1 MSQAIPE
8 TRPEFDSTRIIE
20 RPDGFYWQTLSGDRD
35 FGPFATLIEAVEDMR
50 LLEDDALE
58 VGESLLEAE
67 EEIGITG
74 WVDPDTGELA
84 EDYVPR
90 LEDH

>member
-1 MSQAIPE
+1 MNQAIPD

-20 RPDGFYWQTLSGDRD
+20 RPDGFYWQTLGGDRD
-35 FGPFATLIEAVEDMR
+35 FGPFPTLIEAVADMR
-50 LLEDDALE
+50 LLEDDELE

-67 EEIGITG
+67 DEIGITG

>member
-1 MSQAIPE
+1 MSQAIPD

-20 RPDGFYWQTLSGDRD
+20 RPDGFYWQTLGGDRD
-35 FGPFATLIEAVEDMR
+35 FGPFPTLIEAVADMR
-50 LLEDDALE
+50 LLEDDELE

-67 EEIGITG
+67 DEIGITG